1 MALPQSATCL
11 YQSQPHVRQPCFAL
25 AQPRISDTDLNKDLK
40 LFVGAFP
47 QMLSDEQAVVSTEM
61 ISARKVPE
69 VLSRII
75 SLKDGTNR
83 DTAAPPVASVV
94 GRG

>member
-11 YQSQPHVRQPCFAL
+11 FQSHNHT
-25 AQPRISDTDLNKDLK
+25 RISDTGLNKGMK

-47 QMLSDEQAVVSTEM
+47 QMLSDEQPVVSSEM
-61 ISARKVPE
+61 IFAQKVPE

-83 DTAAPPVASVV
+83 DPVAPPVAPVV